1 MMVKVLRKIFSHDAR
16 VYVKKFLKCLSHHFY
31 LCIAEY
37 SSDELFTSFTEFDE
51 ILHCHVLSFGQL
63 LIIQHFES
71 LFIYDMSP
79 QL

>member
-16 VYVKKFLKCLSHHFY
+16 VEDKKKHKSHSHHNY
-31 LCIAEY
+31 LRIAEN
-37 SSDELFTSFTEFDE
+37 STHELFTSFTEFDE